1 MLLLLSLTTLIFGD
15 CSSRE
20 MFPLT
25 LEISTLIPVII
36 IFLNRKRFLA
46 HQISQSQKCCK
57 QLFAQGA
64 ESAIVTTRVVVIIA
78 FLHFLGVF
86 ITILLP
92 GPLSET
98 SRDVLFRYCP
108 PAVFILSILFN
119 QFGILY
125 FNQVM
130 EHTAFVPIVN
140 TKGDVIGR
148 SLAVDAINKK
158 NEYINP
164 VVRIAVSHNGMLYLR
179 PRPQRCILD
188 RGRLIYPWNVTFYME
203 KLWNKAS
210 SGL

>member
-1 MLLLLSLTTLIFGD
+1 MGKRSKNPQLPTLLHYRNALAFESDHFNLRWLQFPRNVSTDIGDQYAHTRSHYLPEQEKISRSPDFPVTEMLQTT
-15 CSSRE
+15 
-20 MFPLT
+20 
-25 LEISTLIPVII
+25 
-36 IFLNRKRFLA
+36 
-46 HQISQSQKCCK
+46 
-57 QLFAQGA
+57 FAQGA

-158 NEYINP
+158 MNISI
-164 VVRIAVSHNGMLYLR
+164 R
-179 PRPQRCILD
+179 
-188 RGRLIYPWNVTFYME
+188 
-203 KLWNKAS
+203 
-210 SGL
+210 